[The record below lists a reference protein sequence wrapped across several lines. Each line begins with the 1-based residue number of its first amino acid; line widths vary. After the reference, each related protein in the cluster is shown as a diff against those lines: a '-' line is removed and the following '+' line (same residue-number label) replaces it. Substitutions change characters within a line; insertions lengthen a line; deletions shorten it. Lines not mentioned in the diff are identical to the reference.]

1 MTPKGRRRS
10 AASEGGK
17 ASVNSVSA
25 IFRRR
30 GWVTAWAMRRTIY
43 ERDVLSEFRKR
54 LLPEIAPEN
63 LRALCAKVKDRG
75 APATA
80 IHTAIS
86 ASRSTGSPFCARYVV
101 S

>member
-1 MTPKGRRRS
+1 M
-10 AASEGGK
+10 
-17 ASVNSVSA
+17 
-25 IFRRR
+25 
-30 GWVTAWAMRRTIY
+30 TAWAMRRTIY

-54 LLPEIAPEN
+54 LLPEIAPEE

-86 ASRSTGSPFCARYVV
+86 SSRSTGSPFCARYVHLDEQSPPWV
-101 S
+101 RRASQVKC